1 MIIAIIYLRTW
12 WLQPGLS
19 SEQLIAEAGRL
30 DGSSNPVV
38 GWWVRPPVTLK
49 KWQIPIFIQS
59 HFCCNLFGCFVTI
72 CVETGPMLSLAQ
84 YSTIHNI
91 LKSTAAESWTSRWMN
106 FWKQTAVCVSLY
118 VSLCVCISGFSPLC
132 LAGWRA
138 AGVSSQL
145 DLDWWWPQLLPD
157 ITRRALCSPVKRS
170 AYTNTQIHKD
180 TNTQKTQR
188 HKYTKDTKT

>member
-1 MIIAIIYLRTW
+1 
-12 WLQPGLS
+12 
-19 SEQLIAEAGRL
+19 
-30 DGSSNPVV
+30 
-38 GWWVRPPVTLK
+38 
-49 KWQIPIFIQS
+49 
-59 HFCCNLFGCFVTI
+59 
-72 CVETGPMLSLAQ
+72 MLSLAQ

-170 AYTNTQIHKD
+170 AYTNTQIHKYTNTQIHKYTKTQIHKRHRD
-180 TNTQKTQR
+180 INTQKTQR
-188 HKYTKDTKT
+188 HKYTLTVAVVNVQPLHVKRGA